1 MHQWRCQRPPSL
13 APARMR
19 ADLIVP
25 DEPARPALPPR
36 RQRRH
41 PGAVRAL
48 PRAPRRRGPA
58 AASPGGATRLR
69 GARSPPER
77 DGCHDR
83 RHDTPGA
90 RAARVHEFI
99 DTLLA
104 DWSPDDERA
113 RFLAGLADVDA
124 RARAA
129 FGADF
134 LGATEAQR
142 VTLLTQLD
150 AEAQAARPAKPDS
163 RQPPFF
169 QQMKFLTVFGYCTSE
184 VGAKAEL
191 HYETIPGAYDGC
203 RPFAGW
209 RANPGDF

>member
-1 MHQWRCQRPPSL
+1 MNRRDLLHVLGAAAATGALAGLPAQRLL
-13 APARMR
+13 AAGRRLHRR
-19 ADLIVP
+19 A
-25 DEPARPALPPR
+25 
-36 RQRRH
+36 
-41 PGAVRAL
+41 
-48 PRAPRRRGPA
+48 RRGGLQVLDPHQRETVATIAELIIPA
-58 AASPGGATRLR
+58 T
-69 GARSPPER
+69 
-77 DGCHDR
+77 
-83 RHDTPGA
+83 DTPGA

-142 VTLLTQLD
+142 VTLVTQLD
-150 AEAQAARPAKPDS
+150 AEAQAARPATPDS

-203 RPFAGW
+203 RPFGGW